1 MSNYSKLHSSYT
13 CHKLSTMHCFTW
25 IFVENCSILNFSIQ
39 RSKRLGSSITD
50 FNFGR
55 PVRKNTTSL
64 LHQCIT
70 KSAWSRFLRCVHKL
84 MDDPFVNC
92 LTSPRACS
100 YSGRR
105 CRRTP
110 WRLLKPQVQVHAMT
124 STQATSVCRDN
135 IPSGAKYAS
144 DETARQMP
152 LYQYVEWGR

>member
-13 CHKLSTMHCFTW
+13 CHKLLSTMHCFTW

-105 CRRTP
+105 YRRAP
-110 WRLLKPQVQVHAMT
+110 WRLLRPQAFAVTT
-124 STQATSVCRDN
+124 SPAALNTPVTRLHVKCHFISTS
-135 IPSGAKYAS
+135 SGA
-144 DETARQMP
+144 
-152 LYQYVEWGR
+152 GRAHKPPISRH